1 MRLLLLLERG
11 MSIRKWVEL
20 GQWSRE
26 LTIYSKLAEKIGEVI
41 FYSYGYQED
50 EILKGYPTLFIIS
63 KSNKL
68 WKYIPPN
75 FSRRLNRFW
84 DVWNLIANK
93 ELLKSID
100 IIKTNQF
107 IASQWGS
114 ILRNTFKKKLVIR
127 MGFYYTYMWDM
138 GLISHEAKK
147 FLKITPNKFFVEKK
161 YFTLA
166 DGIITTSYSG
176 RQYILKK
183 YKIPPQKVL
192 HLFNYVDC
200 EVFRPLDINEK
211 RIDILYVGRLHE
223 RKNLKMLIE
232 AISKLNFSPT
242 VLFIGKGRE
251 KEDLLRLAQQKNVS
265 LEIIERVDNYKL
277 PIYYNMSKLFVL
289 PSYYEGNPKVLLEA
303 MACGNVVIGTDVP
316 GINDVI
322 VDGETGFLAELSSR
336 SLAEKI
342 RDALL
347 NYDHYRDTVGRKARE
362 FILETS
368 NLDRLIDKEVEF
380 LKSL

>member
-1 MRLLLLLERG
+1 

-41 FYSYGYQED
+41 FYSYGNNEERLID
-50 EILKGYPTLFIIS
+50 SYPNLFVIS
-63 KSNKL
+63 KKAGF
-68 WKYIPPN
+68 WQFIPKRLN
-75 FSRRLNRFW
+75 SRLNRIW
-84 DVWNLIANK
+84 NGWNLIGK
-93 ELLKSID
+93 RELLKSVD
-100 IIKTNQF
+100 VIKTNQF
-107 IASQWGS
+107 KAAQWGL
-114 ILRNTFKKKLVIR
+114 ILKESLNKKLVIR
-127 MGFYYTYMWDM
+127 MGFYHTHIWDM
-138 GLISHEAKK
+138 GLITPEARKY
-147 FLKITPNKFFVEKK
+147 FDITPHTVFIEKK

-166 DGIITTSYSG
+166 DGIIVTSLKG
-176 RQYILKK
+176 KNYISKK
-183 YKIPPQKVL
+183 YGIPESKILYLP
-192 HLFNYVDC
+192 NYIDC
-200 EVFRPLDINEK
+200 NVFKPIEVEK
-211 RIDILYVGRLHE
+211 DIDILYVGRLHE
-223 RKNLKMLIE
+223 KKNLLKLLE
-232 AISKLNFSPT
+232 AVSELSFDPK
-242 VLFIGKGRE
+242 VLFIGKGPEKANLLRFARE
-251 KEDLLRLAQQKNVS
+251 KNVN
-265 LEIIERVDNYKL
+265 LEIIDRIENTEL
-277 PIYYNMSKLFVL
+277 PLYYNRSKLFVL

-322 VDGETGFLAELSSR
+322 VNGETGFLAELSSR

-347 NYDHYRDTVGRKARE
+347 NYDHYRSTIGSKARE